1 MHTMPPPSPKE
12 SVVAS
17 PAASAARAR
26 PASLNIAALGS
37 PLLSPLHSKR
47 FGRRTPGPS
56 ARVWMLAGAL
66 LLALSALL
74 AARAPSGAAGA
85 ALRTVGLQTVS
96 EVGGEDEAPPDRR
109 ALGRASWTA
118 VHTLA
123 ANFPDKPSREEMES
137 AKAFVQALAGLYPCK
152 LCRYHFDRYVSVR
165 PPDVSSRE
173 RFLLWTCEAHN
184 EVSRRNR
191 KPVFPCEL
199 AKLDKRWSDCGCH

>member
-1 MHTMPPPSPKE
+1 M
-12 SVVAS
+12 
-17 PAASAARAR
+17 
-26 PASLNIAALGS
+26 S
-37 PLLSPLHSKR
+37 PLGREPSKR
-47 FGRRTPGPS
+47 FGRSLSWRGSCPGGFAPT
-56 ARVWMLAGAL
+56 ARLWLVAGAL
-66 LLALSALL
+66 LLVLSAVL
-74 AARAPSGAAGA
+74 AAWAPRGAAGA
-85 ALRTVGLQTVS
+85 ALRSVGLQPVETPA
-96 EVGGEDEAPPDRR
+96 GGDDSPPDRR

-123 ANFPDKPSREEMES
+123 ANFPDVPTKEERES
-137 AKAFVQALAGLYPCK
+137 AMGFVKALAGLYPCK

-199 AKLDKRWSDCGCH
+199 GALDKRWSDCGCH